1 MVIFGREKGGNDH
14 ISVGM
19 RNPNGEYERPITG
32 ERLFWTK
39 PGRKI
44 LIRSFGQ
51 SGKRKRT
58 RKQSKGEKHE
68 QIGLLTHRKED
79 KQAQTETKQ
88 TV

>member
-1 MVIFGREKGGNDH
+1 MIFGREKGGNDH

-39 PGRKI
+39 PGRDI
-44 LIRSFGQ
+44 LNRSFGQ
-51 SGKRKRT
+51 SRKRKRT
-58 RKQSKGEKHE
+58 RKQSEREKHE
-68 QIGLLTHRKED
+68 QRGLRTHKKED
-79 KQAQTETKQ
+79 KQAHTETKQ